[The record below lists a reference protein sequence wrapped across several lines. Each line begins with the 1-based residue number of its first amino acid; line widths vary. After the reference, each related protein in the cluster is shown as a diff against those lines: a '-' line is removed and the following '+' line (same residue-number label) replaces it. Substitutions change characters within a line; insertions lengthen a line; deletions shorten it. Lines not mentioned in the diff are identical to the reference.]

1 VKPAALNPP
10 VGPNREDNMK
20 HVPIMLA
27 TIGLI
32 AVSAANHA
40 AQADTTLYTSATHA
54 GKFDCNVVNVSQKPL
69 NITISIIG
77 SDGLALFVKGPL
89 LTPPFTEVSGDFGG
103 STEAHDAF
111 CVVQVSGTGDRNDV
125 RAALNTNLAR
135 TFSLDGGAT
144 NVPTFVFKVLEA
156 H

>member
-1 VKPAALNPP
+1 
-10 VGPNREDNMK
+10 MK
-20 HVPIMLA
+20 YAPIMLA

-40 AQADTTLYTSATHA
+40 AQADAILYTSATHA

-69 NITISIIG
+69 KITIEIV
-77 SDGLALFVKGPL
+77 DGTAKPPTALNNPVSAQTAMPGE
-89 LTPPFTEVSGDFGG
+89 EVSSDFGTSTG
-103 STEAHDAF
+103 SNDAY
-111 CVVQVSGTGDRNDV
+111 CVIQVSGTGDRNDV

-144 NVPTFVFKVLEA
+144 SYPTFVFKVLEA